1 MFPLHQGKN
10 HIRGLMIAADHLA
23 HLLDKPLIEVC
34 RSGEL
39 IAEGLLKAQK
49 LYNSDFIIVFADVS
63 VEVEAMGVELK
74 YFTNGNPF
82 PVNRLDFSEVGT
94 KKIWKLGRLPE
105 LFKAAQICRAELGD
119 DFTIFISMKDTF
131 SLTAMVTGT
140 EEFLISL
147 VTDTKKALDILD
159 ICCKNQMGLIIKI
172 IESGFIPLIGT
183 PIASGG
189 LIGSKHFNNFAAAC
203 LEKLFAKA
211 RQLDSFACLH
221 ICGTI
226 RELVEPLE
234 DLEPDLLSFEDPAF
248 VPLLNRLPNTIPMGY
263 VPTTLFVNDNPES
276 VIENTRIC
284 HLSLPKP
291 YVLSAGCDLP
301 SKANPVLVNTMMNFK
316 LEE

>member
-1 MFPLHQGKN
+1 MFPLHKGKSF
-10 HIRGLMIAADHLA
+10 IRGPMTAADHLA
-23 HLLDKPLIEVC
+23 HLLNLPIDRVS
-34 RSGEL
+34 RDGEL
-39 IAEGLLKAQK
+39 MAEGLLKAQK

-63 VEVEAMGVELK
+63 VEVEAMGIELK
-74 YFTNGNPF
+74 YFPNNNPF
-82 PVNRLDFSEVGT
+82 PIGRLDFSEVHT

-105 LFKAAQICRAELGD
+105 LFKAAEICRRELGE
-119 DFTIFISMKDTF
+119 DFPIFISMKDTF

-147 VTDTKKALDILD
+147 VTETKKALDLLD

-203 LEKLFAKA
+203 LEKLFTKA
-211 RQLDSFACLH
+211 RELDSFACLH

-248 VPLLNRLPNTIPMGY
+248 VPLLKRLPNTIPMGY
-263 VPTTLFVNDNPES
+263 VPTTLFVGNNNFEA
-276 VIENTRIC
+276 VRENTRIC
-284 HLSLPKP
+284 TMGLPQP
-291 YVLSAGCDLP
+291 FILSAGCDLP
-301 SKANPVLVNTMMNFK
+301 AHANPDLVNVMMNY
-316 LEE
+316 EIE